1 MSSTTQQPKAL
12 RLAYKYEVEGFL
24 NDHRYAKDHWCTE
37 AVAELH
43 LQHKRIQELEK
54 FLYEAGPV
62 PKLNDNEQT
71 CWLTVVYRNI
81 QPGKEAQEIGMHR
94 FSPR

>member
-43 LQHKRIQELEK
+43 FKPTASWRAIYATTLCVAK
-54 FLYEAGPV
+54 
-62 PKLNDNEQT
+62 
-71 CWLTVVYRNI
+71 
-81 QPGKEAQEIGMHR
+81 
-94 FSPR
+94 